1 MLFRSRIGRAQ
12 EVYLALQPEE
22 QRREDVARLR
32 LLKELTPQKLYAQE
46 REKERIRSAKPGGRA
61 GDGERLVKASRNVV
75 PPQERGWHAPGREN
89 GGRDGLGGRREQSQ
103 GGGREQGQRGG
114 RGVYGAAGG
123 VERPM
128 VPGRVNR
135 GTRAVGVDR
144 SIVQPIVR
152 GGAVKST
159 RNARNKS
166 KPMRKVVL
174 PSTLR
179 LENLTNLLGVKLCT

>member
-1 MLFRSRIGRAQ
+1 
-12 EVYLALQPEE
+12 
-22 QRREDVARLR
+22 
-32 LLKELTPQKLYAQE
+32 
-46 REKERIRSAKPGGRA
+46 
-61 GDGERLVKASRNVV
+61 
-75 PPQERGWHAPGREN
+75 
-89 GGRDGLGGRREQSQ
+89 
-103 GGGREQGQRGG
+103 
-114 RGVYGAAGG
+114 
-123 VERPM
+123 M